1 MSNSGTITFVDA
13 VRMGFSRA
21 TDFRGTSTR
30 PEFWYWVLFTFIIR
44 LVTTTVDAFIYPED
58 LELNTGSDDLG
69 IVAGELATTLQ
80 HSLWSSTMAA
90 ELLLLLPLVAL
101 SVRRFRDAGWSP
113 NLAIAL
119 FAVNY
124 GGLAVGYVTA
134 TALLSNVTVGG
145 TAAIQNSESIA
156 AFLGLLAF
164 ALLQLACL
172 IVLAIGAAQKS
183 RNSNRP

>member
-1 MSNSGTITFVDA
+1 
-13 VRMGFSRA
+13 
-21 TDFRGTSTR
+21 
-30 PEFWYWVLFTFIIR
+30 
-44 LVTTTVDAFIYPED
+44 
-58 LELNTGSDDLG
+58 
-69 IVAGELATTLQ
+69 
-80 HSLWSSTMAA
+80 
-90 ELLLLLPLVAL
+90 LLLLVPLIAL

-134 TALLSNVTVGG
+134 TALLSDVTVGG
-145 TAAIQNSESIA
+145 TAAIQTTESIA

-172 IVLAIGAAQKS
+172 VVLAIGGAQKS
-183 RNSNRP
+183 RNSKPQ